1 MPLLT
6 RARLYK
12 RPSKAERISNLIRC
26 IISVLCNRVKALYVI
41 AALADFVRR
50 QESIKKEYNSNWIFL
65 VIFIPL
71 KTICNHPKPNMKQ
84 EKEYCNSYEYICK
97 DVLW

>member
-12 RPSKAERISNLIRC
+12 RPSNAERISNLIWC

-71 KTICNHPKPNMKQ
+71 KTICNHPKPSMKQ
-84 EKEYCNSYEYICK
+84 EKEYYKSYYYICK
-97 DVLW
+97 YVLW